1 MLPTSDQ
8 EEVKDV
14 CFYHFHSTLYWRSNS
29 KLGKVGREGSQ
40 VGNEE
45 VKLSPFAD
53 NMIMYVRNPM
63 ETTKKKNPP
72 ELMSLPRW
80 QYIGSMFKNQ
90 LYLYS

>member
-63 ETTKKKNPP
+63 ETTKKKKPSRINEFTEVAVYRINVQKPTVF
-72 ELMSLPRW
+72 
-80 QYIGSMFKNQ
+80 I
-90 LYLYS
+90 

>member
-8 EEVKDV
+8 EDVKDV
-14 CFYHFHSTLYWRSNS
+14 CFYHFHSTLYWRSSS
-29 KLGKVGREGSQ
+29 KLGKVGRGGTQ

-45 VKLSPFAD
+45 VKRSPSAD
-53 NMIMYVRNPM
+53 NMIIYVRNPM
-63 ETTKKKNPP
+63 ETTKKKP
-72 ELMSLPRW
+72 ELMSLPRC